1 MRVTIEVDD
10 ELFQRVARILGGK
23 SKREV
28 VHRALE
34 AVSRHERAVH
44 LARVR
49 GDDLDLHDVPRRRF
63 EGTELLAAEELRP
76 YEVDE
81 E

>member
-10 ELFQRVARILGGK
+10 ELFERVARILGGR

-34 AVSRHERAVH
+34 AVSKQERAVH
-44 LARVR
+44 LARIR
-49 GDDLDLHDVPRRRF
+49 GDDLVLNEVPRRRF
-63 EGTELLAAEELRP
+63 EGGELLAAEGLGP
-76 YEVDE
+76 YEVDGS
-81 E
+81 